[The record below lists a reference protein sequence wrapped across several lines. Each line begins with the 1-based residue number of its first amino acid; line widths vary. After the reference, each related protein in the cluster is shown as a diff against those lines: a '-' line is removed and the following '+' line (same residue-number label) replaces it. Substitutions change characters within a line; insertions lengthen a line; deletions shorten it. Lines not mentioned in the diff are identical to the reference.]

1 MKKIMLPLF
10 AALFFAACQNSTPAP
25 TADTQDMPAAVKIE
39 PAQIQEASAKAT
51 IALQNMDNLQKE
63 INAAYT
69 TTNESQ
75 KSQLDAVRSELND
88 VMTKQE
94 TMIKGLKMATDVG
107 SAESDGAVPTPGV
120 LQDYIQS
127 ATSYDKLVEEMRGR
141 VESIKSGKP
150 ANQ

>member
-1 MKKIMLPLF
+1 
-10 AALFFAACQNSTPAP
+10 
-25 TADTQDMPAAVKIE
+25 
-39 PAQIQEASAKAT
+39 
-51 IALQNMDNLQKE
+51 MDNLQKE

-69 TTNESQ
+69 TTSESQ
-75 KSQLDAVRSELND
+75 KTELDAVRSELND

-94 TMIKGLKMATDVG
+94 TMIKGLKLASNVG

-141 VESIKSGKP
+141 VEAIKSGKP

>member
-1 MKKIMLPLF
+1 MKKLMLPLF
-10 AALFFAACQNSTPAP
+10 AALLFAACHNATPDTA
-25 TADTQDMPAAVKIE
+25 ADTQGLPAALKIE
-39 PAQIQEASAKAT
+39 PAQIQEASSKAT

-69 TTNESQ
+69 TTSESQ
-75 KSQLDAVRSELND
+75 KTELDAVRSELND

-94 TMIKGLKMATDVG
+94 TMIKGLKLASNVG

-120 LQDYIQS
+120 VQDYIQS

-141 VESIKSGKP
+141 VEAIKSGKP